1 MKNIINR
8 KTAVLTLSLI
18 ASSSISASCA
28 LLSAPKLELRTL
40 RLSKDIA
47 GFEYQYEVCIKKF
60 LGICTKKEIKKDLY
74 DLNDLAIRKQ
84 LIDMGFVARVRE
96 KQ

>member
-18 ASSSISASCA
+18 ALSSTFACSAIA
-28 LLSAPKLELRTL
+28 LLPSLELRTL
-40 RLSKDIA
+40 RISKEIA
-47 GFEYQYEVCIKKF
+47 GFEYQYEICVKKF
-60 LGICTKKEIKKDLY
+60 LGICTKKQMKKEFY
-74 DLNDLAIRKQ
+74 DLNDPVIRKQ